1 MNLTRRTLLAL
12 AAACALALRA
22 EPEAAPSPTPPTK
35 ISVFAHYV
43 RNVAKERK
51 VSLAAAADLLYAEGV
66 RGFDDNYASAG
77 LSELAATKL
86 KPINLYGWVR
96 FLAQD
101 GGAAEAGRF
110 LETAKRHGVPRVM
123 VIPDRFTPGGDEEA
137 EFRGMVKGLR
147 SMVARAKEMGVTV
160 TVEDFGG
167 DPLSPCNRMV
177 YLKRFLDEIPD
188 LRLALDSGNLYYA
201 RRGEDV
207 LELMRHA
214 GDRIAHV
221 HLKDQLASDRRTYAE
236 LGLGGVPNRE
246 IVHHVTKLGYDGW
259 FTLENTVVGA
269 DTLLEAVRQVAT
281 LQAWRRGL

>member
-1 MNLTRRTLLAL
+1 MKLARRTLLAL
-12 AAACALALRA
+12 ALACACALPATSV
-22 EPEAAPSPTPPTK
+22 PAPQTR

-43 RNVAKERK
+43 HNVARERK
-51 VSLAAAADLLYAEGV
+51 VSLAEAADLLYAEGV

-77 LSELAATKL
+77 LPALAKTRL
-86 KPINLYGWVR
+86 RPVNLYGWVK
-96 FLAQD
+96 FLSPD
-101 GGAAEAGRF
+101 GGVAEAGRF
-110 LETAKRHGVPRVM
+110 LETAKRYGVPRVM
-123 VIPDRFTPGGDEEA
+123 VIPDRFTAGGDEEA

-147 SMVARAKEMGVTV
+147 AMVARAKGMGIAV

-167 DPLSPCNRMV
+167 DPLSPCNRLV

-201 RRGEDV
+201 RRDEDV

-246 IVHHVTKLGYDGW
+246 IVHHVTERGYDGW
-259 FTLENTVVGA
+259 FTLENTVKDA
-269 DTLLEAVRQVAT
+269 DTLLETVRQVAT